1 MKVNAFSRIALCA
14 GASALAIGAL
24 ALPASA
30 DPAPS
35 TFGTLVGLGS
45 DTTQDVM
52 NAIAAA
58 IPGHLVASYDATKP
72 DSSVVT
78 RSGGTGVARA
88 NGSGAGRDLLRA
100 AIGQTTSANVAT
112 YAGGTVAVTTADAFG
127 KIDFARS
134 SGGPGAADVRSDGV
148 LTYIPFA
155 TDAVTYAVAPNSVLP
170 HDLTKDQITAI
181 YKGVYNRV
189 QVDGGVSTLLRP
201 TDTATVGARVV
212 PITTFIPQAGS
223 GTRSF
228 WLGQLGIT
236 ETNISDGTYANIKDH
251 DFANALVEEH
261 HGDAL
266 VSGTDDQDAGAIAP
280 FSAGQWIAQGNLL
293 VTDHRDGALL
303 GATNGV
309 EPVQG
314 SAGTYALNS
323 TYNAFTRPVYNIVP
337 SRLADDPTSNIAKA
351 FVGQDSEVCKQT
363 SVITEYGFGLLATT
377 GTGVK
382 CGNTDTRA
390 YQAAP
395 SSTTI
400 ALGTLPAATTGK
412 AATLSA
418 ALTNVSLGGGTVTFA
433 KVAGSTTTTLGTA
446 TVAAGATSASI
457 AYTPSAVGTVNVL
470 AYFVPALTGVDAPA
484 PTATQALT
492 VAAVPA
498 VASSTKVTASAKPV
512 VGKAF
517 TLTATVAATKY
528 AAGKVAFY
536 DGSKLLG
543 SATFSTTSHRAAL
556 AVKATK
562 TSYSVKAVYQ
572 PTTTAVV
579 KGSTSAV
586 VKIAVAKAKATVK
599 VGTLKSV
606 KHTKHGSVTV
616 TVSASG
622 VTPTGTVVVKEGS
635 KTLASHSLSK
645 GKATIK
651 LPLLKA
657 GSHKLTVTYKGSST
671 VASAKAATKTLKV
684 TR

>member
-1 MKVNAFSRIALCA
+1 MKVNAFTRIALCA

-30 DPAPS
+30 DPAPG

-45 DTTQDVM
+45 DTTQDVV

-58 IPGHLVASYDATKP
+58 VPNHLIASYDATKP

-112 YAGGTVAVTTADAFG
+112 FAGGTVAVTTADAFG

-134 SGGPGAADVRSDGV
+134 SGGPGAADVRPDGV
-148 LTYIPFA
+148 LTYVPFA
-155 TDAVTYAVAPNSVLP
+155 VDAVTYAVAPNSVLP
-170 HDLTKDQITAI
+170 HDLTKADITAI
-181 YKGVYNRV
+181 YQGVYDRV
-189 QVDGGVSTLLRP
+189 QVVGGVSTLLHP
-201 TDTATVGARVV
+201 ADTAAGGARVV

-236 ETNISDGTYANIKDH
+236 ETQISSGTYPNIKDH
-251 DFANALVEEH
+251 DFTNALVEEH
-261 HGDAL
+261 HGNAL

-280 FSAGQWIAQGNLL
+280 FSAGQWIAQGNGL
-293 VTDHRDGALL
+293 VTDNRHGALL
-303 GATNGV
+303 GATNGT

-314 SAGTYALNS
+314 TAGSYALNS
-323 TYNAFTRPVYNIVP
+323 AYNAFTRPVYNIVP

-351 FVGQDSEVCKQT
+351 FVGQTSEVCQQT
-363 SVITEYGFGLLATT
+363 SVITEYGFGLLT
-377 GTGVK
+377 GAVK
-382 CGNTDTRA
+382 CGDTQTRA

-395 SSTTI
+395 SSTTV
-400 ALGTLPAATTGK
+400 ALGTLPAATVGQP
-412 AATLSA
+412 ATLTA

-433 KVAGSTTTTLGTA
+433 KVAGGTA
-446 TVAAGATSASI
+446 TTLATVTVAANATSAS
-457 AYTPSAVGTVNVL
+457 ASWTPSATGTSDVV
-470 AYFVPALTGVDAPA
+470 AYFVPALLGVGAPD
-484 PTATQALT
+484 PTASKPLT
-492 VAAVPA
+492 VSAVPA
-498 VASSTKVTASAKPV
+498 VSSSTKVAASAKPV
-512 VGKAF
+512 VGKSF
-517 TLTATVAATKY
+517 TLTATVTAATY
-528 AAGKVAFY
+528 GAGKVAFY

-543 SATFSTTSHRAAL
+543 SATFSTSTHRAAL

-562 TSYSVKAVYQ
+562 TSYAVKAVYL

-586 VKIAVAKAKATVK
+586 VKVAVAKAKASVK
-599 VGTLKSV
+599 LTGLTTV
-606 KHTKHGSVTV
+606 KHTKHASVTV
-616 TVSASG
+616 TVSATG
-622 VTPTGTVVVKEGS
+622 VTPTGKVVVKDGK
-635 KTLASHSLSK
+635 KTIATHTLSR

-651 LPLLKA
+651 LPLLKT
-657 GSHKLTVTYKGSST
+657 GSHKIVVTYTGSST
-671 VASAKAATKTLKV
+671 VAPATSAAKTLKV